1 MTKKKP
7 SKKEIVGALK
17 SEFGIEVDK
26 LDDEIY
32 TKALN
37 NWEQLSLR
45 TIASRCRFY
54 LTGAD
59 RDSQKE
65 SVEIEGIFMGSRDLV
80 TEKKPLGKNKVQI
93 LSFLQKGEDGRFR
106 VFSDPS
112 TPTHFKGFKKD
123 VFGKL
128 VEGKLLI
135 SSNDK
140 GTFCTPKDV
149 VVVDD
154 KFELDTSQIEVLDTQ
169 GVYDLPEFK
178 ECAVIAE
185 ISSMWQLRVPEWE
198 ADNQEDEDYPVML
211 KGSPIFQIY
220 CKAEDNE
227 PILRATIHPIN
238 LGRPIIAMED
248 FEVLWKEDAD
258 MEEELSPSFSGR
270 KVILIG
276 QKRKNSSYEDR
287 EYVDFDINAVLEIS
301 GDPVVV
307 KAKAEAVP
315 GKEKSKKKD
324 KIAEKAAKKAKQD
337 KIRQDKVAESVEAL
351 RDEATPTIVRSMH
364 DEKFFKGV
372 SDEDLQE
379 MIKDEWNKLG
389 INLTEKEEPGD
400 NPEPEEDLKTPKEED
415 LFGED

>member
-7 SKKEIVGALK
+7 TKKEIVGALK

-26 LDDEIY
+26 LEDEIY
-32 TKALN
+32 EKALN

-65 SVEIEGIFMGSRDLV
+65 SIEIEGVFIGSRDLV

-106 VFSDPS
+106 VFSEPS
-112 TPTHFKGFKKD
+112 SPTHFKGFKKD

-128 VEGKLLI
+128 IEGKLLI

-140 GTFCTPKDV
+140 GTFCTPKDIV
-149 VVVDD
+149 VTDD
-154 KFELDTSQIEVLDTQ
+154 QFQLDTSEIEVLDTQ
-169 GVYDLPEFK
+169 GVYDLPEFR
-178 ECAVIAE
+178 ECAVLAE

-198 ADNQEDEDYPVML
+198 ADKYEDEDYPVMI
-211 KGSPIFQIY
+211 KDSPVFQIY
-220 CKAEDNE
+220 CKAGDDE
-227 PILRATIHPIN
+227 PILRASIHPTN
-238 LGRPIIAMED
+238 LGRPVVSIED
-248 FEVLWKEDAD
+248 FDALWKEDAD

-276 QKRKNSSYEDR
+276 QKRKNSNYEDR
-287 EYVDFDINAVLEIS
+287 EYVDFDINAVLEVS

-307 KAKAEAVP
+307 KAQAESVP
-315 GKEKSKKKD
+315 GKGAAKKKD
-324 KIAEKAAKKAKQD
+324 KAAEKAAKKAKQQEV
-337 KIRQDKVAESVEAL
+337 RQNKVAESVEAL
-351 RDEATPTIVRSMH
+351 REEATPTIVRGMH

-372 SDEDLQE
+372 SDEELQA
-379 MIKDEWNKLG
+379 MIQEEWKKQE
-389 INLTEKEEPGD
+389 INVPAEVEPGD
-400 NPEPEEDLKTPKEED
+400 NPEPEEDPETPKEED

>member
-7 SKKEIVGALK
+7 TKKAIVDALK

-26 LDDEIY
+26 LEDETY
-32 TKALN
+32 EKALN

-45 TIASRCRFY
+45 TVASRCRFY

-59 RDSQKE
+59 KDSQKE
-65 SVEIEGIFMGSRDLV
+65 SIEIEGVFIGSRDLV
-80 TEKKPLGKNKVQI
+80 TEKKPLGRNKVQL

-106 VFSDPS
+106 VFSEPS

-128 VEGKLLI
+128 VAGKFLM

-140 GTFCTPKDV
+140 GTFCTPKDIV
-149 VVVDD
+149 VTDD
-154 KFELDTSQIEVLDTQ
+154 QFQLDTSKIEVLDVQ
-169 GVYDLPEFK
+169 GVYDLPEYK
-178 ECAVIAE
+178 ECAVLVE

-198 ADNQEDEDYPVML
+198 ADKYDDEDYPAVI
-211 KGSPIFQIY
+211 KDSPVFQIY
-220 CKAEDNE
+220 CKAEDDE
-227 PILRATIHPIN
+227 PILRASIHPVN
-238 LGRPIIAMED
+238 LGRPVVVMED
-248 FEVLWKEDAD
+248 FDVLWKEGAD

-270 KVILIG
+270 RVILIG
-276 QKRKNSSYEDR
+276 QKRKNSTYEDR
-287 EYVDFDINAVLEIS
+287 DYVDFDINAVLEVS

-307 KAKAEAVP
+307 KAQAEKVP
-315 GKEKSKKKD
+315 GKTKKKD
-324 KIAEKAAKKAKQD
+324 KTAAKAAKSAKQQEV
-337 KIRQDKVAESVEAL
+337 RQSKVAESVEAL

-372 SDEDLQE
+372 SDEDLQD
-379 MIKDEWNKLG
+379 MIQEEWTKLG
-389 INLTEKEEPGD
+389 INIPEGVEPGD
-400 NPEPEEDLKTPKEED
+400 NPEPEDGLEEPKEED